1 MVIKGKISDSFG
13 SLDGSTIVLMRNGSR
28 TNVAVVS
35 DSTGSFQIDNE
46 EIKDDDIFEVRFLG
60 YLTQEIS
67 AKDLSNASIMMAED
81 VEQLDEVIITASVG
95 QKPTPTTP
103 ELQKN
108 KIVWYKSP
116 IVLIPTIALLTL
128 GAVLLIV
135 NKLDK

>member
-13 SLDGSTIVLMRNGSR
+13 SLDGATIVLMRNGSR

-35 DSTGSFQIDNE
+35 DSTGNFQIDND
-46 EIKDDDIFEVRFLG
+46 EINDDDIFEVRYMG

-95 QKPTPTTP
+95 KKPTPVKPT
-103 ELQKN
+103 LQEN
-108 KIVWYKSP
+108 NTAWYKSP
-116 IVLIPTIALLTL
+116 ILLIPTIALLTL